1 MSTSE
6 EPNPEPQPPAIPTPP
21 FTTEVR
27 DASMV
32 QQWDVP
38 SRIYRCYEAGA
49 LIVERAFTD
58 AETAS
63 AAQAAADDVR
73 RANRAVLLA
82 RVRIAVANNQTYLD
96 KIASGLATNA
106 DHIAQ
111 VPALTRQMQG
121 VIRLLV
127 AGDLLDQT

>member
-1 MSTSE
+1 
-6 EPNPEPQPPAIPTPP
+6 
-21 FTTEVR
+21 
-27 DASMV
+27 MV

-38 SRIYRCYEAGA
+38 SRTYRCYEAGA
-49 LIVERAFTD
+49 LLVERAFTD
-58 AETAS
+58 AENAS

-82 RVRIAVANNQTYLD
+82 RVRTAVANNQTYLD
-96 KIASGLATNA
+96 KVTAGTAVTA

-111 VPALTRQMQG
+111 VPSLTRQMQG